1 MGLYKRQD
9 SRFWWMAYTVKSGQR
24 CESTKTPSKELAK
37 KILKQ
42 REAEIVLGRFQVGW
56 PGERVT
62 FAELCEEF
70 SRSHSSTLSVKSQ
83 ENHQIFLKNLRVY
96 FGDRKLT
103 EIDERAVV
111 EYRNYRRRQPLKWNP
126 KRTVK
131 GATVNRELACLH
143 CIFQFALKRK
153 YIAENPTSDVKHFN
167 ERQERP
173 SKRMLTVDDEH
184 RILEAA
190 PPHLRVAIVLLVQ
203 TGGRTYSEGLSLR
216 WDQVDLVHSVI
227 HPGSSVKTTDSAQPL
242 PLSRLASDVLKEWK
256 KEQSPD
262 SPYVFPSPRKAGK
275 PIRSVKRAWRTALK
289 NAGVTYFPIYTLRHV
304 FCTRLSWVAPDAVV
318 QRAMRHSSPETKR
331 HYQLGMVDQV
341 REGIERANER
351 AYQGEEKV
359 LRFHYGRVKSE
370 KGAVQSSVSG

>member
-1 MGLYKRQD
+1 MGLYKRKD
-9 SRFWWMAYTVKSGQR
+9 SRFWWMDYTAKGEQR
-24 CESTKTPSKELAK
+24 CESTKTSSKDLAK
-37 KILKQ
+37 KIWKK
-42 REAEIVLGRFQVGW
+42 REAEIALGRFQVGW
-56 PGERVT
+56 PGERMT

-70 SRSHSSTLSVKSQ
+70 LHSHSSTLSPKSQ
-83 ENHQIFLKNLRVY
+83 ENHRIFSKHLRGY
-96 FGDRKLT
+96 FGDLKLT

-153 YIAENPTSDVKHFN
+153 YIGENPTSGVKHFN
-167 ERQERP
+167 ERHERP
-173 SKRMLTVDDEH
+173 TKRMLTVEDEH

-190 PPHLRVAIVLLVQ
+190 PPYLRVAIVLLVQ

-216 WDQVDLVHSVI
+216 WDQVDLSHGVI
-227 HPGSSVKTTDSAQPL
+227 HLGGSVKTTDSAQPL
-242 PLSRLASDVLKEWK
+242 PLSRLACDVLKGWK
-256 KEQSPD
+256 KEQDSD
-262 SPYVFPSPRKAGK
+262 SPYVFPSPRSPGK
-275 PIRSVKRAWRTALK
+275 PIRSVKHAWRTALK
-289 NAGVTYFPIYTLRHV
+289 NAGVSYFPIYNLRHV

-341 REGIERANER
+341 RDGIEQANEQ
-351 AYQGEEKV
+351 AYQGKQKLLRCYYVSSKAEKEAAEA
-359 LRFHYGRVKSE
+359 S
-370 KGAVQSSVSG
+370 

>member
-1 MGLYKRQD
+1 VGLYKRKD
-9 SRFWWMAYTVKSGQR
+9 SRFWWMGYTTKGEQR
-24 CESTKTPSKELAK
+24 CESTKTPSKDLAK
-37 KILKQ
+37 KIWKK
-42 REAEIVLGRFQVGW
+42 REAEIALGRFQVGW
-56 PGERVT
+56 PGERMT
-62 FAELCEEF
+62 FRELSETF
-70 SRSHSSTLSVKSQ
+70 LNSHSSTLSPKSQ
-83 ENHQIFLKNLRVY
+83 ENHQILLKSLRAY

-103 EIDERAVV
+103 DIDERAVV

-153 YIAENPTSDVKHFN
+153 YIGENPTSGVKHFN
-167 ERQERP
+167 ERRERP
-173 SKRMLTVDDEH
+173 TKRMLTVEDEH

-216 WDQVDLVHSVI
+216 WDQVDLVHGVI
-227 HPGSSVKTTDSAQPL
+227 HHDSSVKTTDSAQPL
-242 PLSRLASDVLKEWK
+242 PLSRLACDVLKEWK
-256 KEQSPD
+256 KEQGSE
-262 SPYVFPSPRKAGK
+262 SLYVFPSPRRPGK
-275 PIRSVKRAWRTALK
+275 PIRSVKHAWRTALK
-289 NAGVTYFPIYTLRHV
+289 NAGVSYFPIYNLRHV

-331 HYQLGMVDQV
+331 YYQLGMVDQV

-359 LRFHYGRVKSE
+359 LRFYYGSAKAE
-370 KGAVQSSVSG
+370 KEAAGAS

>member
-1 MGLYKRQD
+1 MGLYKRKD
-9 SRFWWMAYTVKSGQR
+9 SRFWWMGYTAKGEQR
-24 CESTKTPSKELAK
+24 CESTKTSSKDLAK
-37 KILKQ
+37 KIWKK
-42 REAEIVLGRFQVGW
+42 REAEIALGRFQIGW
-56 PGERVT
+56 PGERMT
-62 FAELCEEF
+62 FAEVCEEF
-70 SRSHSSTLSVKSQ
+70 LHSHSSTLSPKSQ
-83 ENHQIFLKNLRVY
+83 ENHRIFGKHLRAY

-153 YIAENPTSDVKHFN
+153 YIGENPTSGVKHFN
-167 ERQERP
+167 ERNERP
-173 SKRMLTVDDEH
+173 LKRMLTVEDEH

-216 WDQVDLVHSVI
+216 WDQVDLAHGVI
-227 HPGSSVKTTDSAQPL
+227 HLGGSVKTTDSAQPL
-242 PLSRLASDVLKEWK
+242 PLSRLACDVLNEWK
-256 KEQSPD
+256 KEQNSD
-262 SPYVFPSPRKAGK
+262 GAYVFPSSRRPGK
-275 PIRSVKRAWRTALK
+275 PVGSVKRAWRTALQK
-289 NAGVTYFPIYTLRHV
+289 AGVSYFPIYNLRHV

-341 REGIERANER
+341 REGIERANEQ
-351 AYQGEEKV
+351 AYQGEDKL
-359 LRFHYGRVKSE
+359 LRFYYGQAKVE
-370 KGAVQSSVSG
+370 KEAGQAS